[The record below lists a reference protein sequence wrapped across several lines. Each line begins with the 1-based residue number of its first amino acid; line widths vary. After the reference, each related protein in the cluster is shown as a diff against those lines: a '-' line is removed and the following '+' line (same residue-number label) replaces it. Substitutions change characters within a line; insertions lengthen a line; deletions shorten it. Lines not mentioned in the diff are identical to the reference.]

1 MRYLF
6 SGLQK
11 NRHFGKVFVWT
22 HMTLSYSFE
31 KNENKII

>member
-6 SGLQK
+6 SGLLE